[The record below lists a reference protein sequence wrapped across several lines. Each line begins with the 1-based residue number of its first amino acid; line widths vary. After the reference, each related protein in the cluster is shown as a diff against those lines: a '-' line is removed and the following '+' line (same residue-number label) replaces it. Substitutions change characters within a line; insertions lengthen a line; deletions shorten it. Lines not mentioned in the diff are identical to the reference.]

1 MYGCVHKFSFL
12 CRVNANISHLLQP
25 LEDTIRSQF
34 IPTLTGHA
42 PPSDSVRLL
51 LALPPRLGGLG
62 IVNPTK
68 MSEFEHSASIKQSSP
83 LRDLILEQDPLYS
96 YEVLEAQTK
105 AKSAVR
111 RQRKEMLESAAG
123 DLRPELPT
131 SLRRAMDLAQ
141 EKGASSWLTA
151 LPIDEF
157 GFTLHKSAFRDALA
171 LRYGWPPSRTPTTC
185 ACGSNFSVEHT
196 LSCPKGGFPIIR
208 HNEVRDL
215 TANLLSEVCHNV
227 AIEPALQ
234 PLSGEVLSGASAIVD
249 DGARLDWRFE
259 RAFFDVRVFNPH
271 ARSNRQHNLA
281 ATYRKHECLK
291 QHAYKQRVRE
301 VEHGTFTP
309 LVMALTGGLGKAASI
324 CYKRLASLLA
334 SKRDQPYS
342 STIAWLRCRL
352 CFCLLHSSI
361 QCIRGARSACGRAS
375 NMSVPQLDLVVSEA
389 SISS

>member
-1 MYGCVHKFSFL
+1 MAKAHPHAAYAAFVHGCVHKFSFL

-42 PPSDSVRLL
+42 PPSDSVRHL

-68 MSEFEHSASIKQSSP
+68 MSEFEHSASMKQSSP

-96 YEVLEAQTK
+96 YKAQTK

-171 LRYGWPPSRTPTTC
+171 LRYGWPPSHYMC
-185 ACGSNFSVEHT
+185 LWFQLLCGACSFM
-196 LSCPKGGFPIIR
+196 P
-208 HNEVRDL
+208 
-215 TANLLSEVCHNV
+215 
-227 AIEPALQ
+227 
-234 PLSGEVLSGASAIVD
+234 
-249 DGARLDWRFE
+249 
-259 RAFFDVRVFNPH
+259 
-271 ARSNRQHNLA
+271 
-281 ATYRKHECLK
+281 
-291 QHAYKQRVRE
+291 
-301 VEHGTFTP
+301 
-309 LVMALTGGLGKAASI
+309 
-324 CYKRLASLLA
+324 
-334 SKRDQPYS
+334 
-342 STIAWLRCRL
+342 
-352 CFCLLHSSI
+352 
-361 QCIRGARSACGRAS
+361 
-375 NMSVPQLDLVVSEA
+375 
-389 SISS
+389 